1 MFKYLV
7 RHEETV
13 NGIVYRTLN
22 ESDIERTLDFY
33 FDVFVKGL
41 CSILWAFCFGHFL
54 NYLSSL
60 CCLHL

>member
-7 RHEETV
+7 HHEETV

-33 FDVFVKGL
+33 FDIFVKGL
-41 CSILWAFCFGHFL
+41 CSILWAFCFGAGR
-54 NYLSSL
+54 LSE
-60 CCLHL
+60 